1 MTRREKA
8 ASIRATKK
16 CLSKCQQINDFVNP
30 FFELNNYI
38 MHGLHICCSDKVA
51 KYCARAALNCCSAVI
66 DLEQACKHTA
76 RGPRFVRPAK
86 AFRECSLCGPRK
98 HNIVNQQLNS
108 VLCIP
113 RAVCHRKH
121 FNWIC
126 CSHHAF

>member
-38 MHGLHICCSDKVA
+38 MHGLHICCSDKAA

-66 DLEQACKHTA
+66 DLESEWYKVQELKTVTTIKFMAYFCNLHLVFS
-76 RGPRFVRPAK
+76 FVSFLVVR
-86 AFRECSLCGPRK
+86 SLWFIIFATDYK
-98 HNIVNQQLNS
+98 LEH
-108 VLCIP
+108 
-113 RAVCHRKH
+113 
-121 FNWIC
+121 
-126 CSHHAF
+126 